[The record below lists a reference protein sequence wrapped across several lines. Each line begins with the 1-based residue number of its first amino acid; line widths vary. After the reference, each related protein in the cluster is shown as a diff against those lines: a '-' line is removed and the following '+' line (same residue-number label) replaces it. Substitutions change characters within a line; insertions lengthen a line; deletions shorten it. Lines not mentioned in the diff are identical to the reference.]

1 MFKKT
6 VLILVLF
13 SLVVTGAVQASDH
26 VLSIGATPL
35 PHSEILEFI
44 RDNLKEAGF
53 ELEIVE
59 FTDYVTPNIALDDGS
74 IDANFFQHT
83 PYLERFNNDRGLD
96 LVPAIKVHVE
106 PIGLYSKKYTSLKE
120 IPKGAAIA
128 LPNDPSNEGRALIL
142 LHNKG
147 IITLA
152 DPTNLSATPIDI
164 IENPKDLAFKEL
176 EAAQLPR
183 VLPDV
188 AGAVINTNYAL
199 EADLNPLDD
208 AIIME
213 GSDSPYV
220 NVIAVQAENKDSEK
234 IKILK
239 AVIQSEAV
247 KEFILE
253 EYEGAVVPAFEPLD
267 SGQAAGAVR
276 SKTGDYIF

>member
-106 PIGLYSKKYTSLKE
+106 PIGLYSKKYTSLEE

-183 VLPDV
+183 VLADV

-220 NVIAVQAENKDSEK
+220 NVIAVRAEDKDSEK
-234 IKILK
+234 IKILREI
-239 AVIQSEAV
+239 IQSEAV

-253 EYEGAVVPAFEPLD
+253 EYEGAVVPAFKPVDGAE
-267 SGQAAGAVR
+267 AAGAVR
-276 SKTGDYIF
+276 NKTGDYIF